1 MAYYGSSFSIS
12 HHLSEN
18 GHCSVGWDAPIIFFL
33 GALGAFTALSFYQ
46 ASPRAF
52 WLLLLF
58 LRPESLQNQEH
69 TSKIVW

>member
-18 GHCSVGWDAPIIFFL
+18 GHCSVGWDAPIIFFFF
-33 GALGAFTALSFYQ
+33 LGAFTALSFYQ
-46 ASPRAF
+46 ASPHAF
-52 WLLLLF
+52 RLPLLF
-58 LRPESLQNQEH
+58 LRPKSLQNQEH